1 MKTRKSNRQ
10 GSRELPRF
18 FYSLQSRLQLMTFI
32 IVLLLMLLASWS
44 ALHLLKKHLFRDM
57 HRQLKSS
64 VSTATLAYGHEVKRV
79 EWAVMA
85 ISLNNTVKT
94 TLRLDIFGQLKREL
108 DQLASLYELDFLLI
122 TDGLGELQVSPFP
135 GRELTRDFYSHP
147 ILYEAMMQGL
157 YSGTML
163 EENAA
168 LLHFFE
174 LDGKDIYSAPIV
186 TIEAASPVIVR
197 NRVIGYIF
205 GGVMAT
211 GNQPLM
217 ARLQEAAGCKQVILV
232 AGNRIAAVSGTGDG
246 HLDRGY
252 RYPRQLDYQDQ
263 RSADVSLHN
272 LTYSGEEGEEVFDY
286 QTLKMP
292 EDEPLAAL
300 ICSYSLSRFYNLLA
314 NIRNSM
320 AGVFIIGM
328 FLSMLLA
335 MLMSRSIAAPLHH
348 LTRSM
353 RKMRQQGIYEPLLL
367 DRDDEIGELVT
378 GYNQMVTTIDERIA
392 ELNLEVSQ
400 RKKAEQRLAA
410 ESERLQVTLQSIAD
424 AVIAVDTEG
433 RIVLLN
439 RVAAELTDWSLEEA
453 KGVVLEKVFSVKSLR
468 TGNVVENVLA
478 PILEQGRQRVAE
490 GDLILMTREG
500 REVQVTESC
509 APLTDNNGKVMG
521 AVIAFRDVTD
531 QRLLEEDLAKT
542 AKLESVGVLAGGI
555 AHDFNNLL
563 TAILGNLSL
572 ARMEAA
578 GDTALCQHLVEAEH
592 ASLRARDLTLQL
604 LTFSRGGAPVKR
616 SVDLSIL
623 IRESAIFVARGTSV
637 QLEFAVA
644 SDLRLAVVDKGQ
656 IGQVVDNLVINGIQ
670 AMPEGGTIT
679 ISAVNVE
686 VGEQSPLALVAGRY
700 IQISVKD
707 RGVGIEDEVL
717 QQIFDPYF
725 TTKES
730 GNGLGLSICYAIV
743 SKHGGYIGARSIMGR
758 GTIFDVYL
766 PAVEQEDESERKSS
780 VEIPLKKNQAAGR
793 ILVMDNEEM
802 IRMVSQSMLQAL
814 GYDVVCVKDGEEA
827 IQVYQEFMGTDAA
840 FDGVILDMTI
850 PGGMGGEEAVGRL
863 RALDPSLKAIVSS
876 GYSRHAVMAAYQGYG
891 FDGAVAKPYRLKDLS
906 EVLQAVLG

>member
-1 MKTRKSNRQ
+1 
-10 GSRELPRF
+10 
-18 FYSLQSRLQLMTFI
+18 
-32 IVLLLMLLASWS
+32 
-44 ALHLLKKHLFRDM
+44 
-57 HRQLKSS
+57 
-64 VSTATLAYGHEVKRV
+64 
-79 EWAVMA
+79 
-85 ISLNNTVKT
+85 
-94 TLRLDIFGQLKREL
+94 
-108 DQLASLYELDFLLI
+108 
-122 TDGLGELQVSPFP
+122 
-135 GRELTRDFYSHP
+135 
-147 ILYEAMMQGL
+147 
-157 YSGTML
+157 
-163 EENAA
+163 
-168 LLHFFE
+168 
-174 LDGKDIYSAPIV
+174 
-186 TIEAASPVIVR
+186 
-197 NRVIGYIF
+197 
-205 GGVMAT
+205 
-211 GNQPLM
+211 
-217 ARLQEAAGCKQVILV
+217 
-232 AGNRIAAVSGTGDG
+232 
-246 HLDRGY
+246 
-252 RYPRQLDYQDQ
+252 
-263 RSADVSLHN
+263 
-272 LTYSGEEGEEVFDY
+272 
-286 QTLKMP
+286 
-292 EDEPLAAL
+292 
-300 ICSYSLSRFYNLLA
+300 
-314 NIRNSM
+314 M
-320 AGVFIIGM
+320 AGVFIVGM
-328 FLSMLLA
+328 SLAMLLA
-335 MLMSRSIAAPLHH
+335 TLMSRSIAAPLHH

-353 RKMRQQGIYEPLLL
+353 GKMRQQGIYEPLVL

-378 GYNQMVTTIDERIA
+378 GYNQMATTIDERIA
-392 ELNLEVSQ
+392 DLNLEVSQ

-433 RIVLLN
+433 RVVLLN
-439 RVAAELTDWSLEEA
+439 RVATELTDWSLDEA

-468 TGNVVENVLA
+468 TGNAVENVLA

-490 GDLILMTREG
+490 GDLILRTREG

-509 APLTDNNGKVMG
+509 APLTDNSGKVMG

-531 QRLLEEDLAKT
+531 QRLLEEDLAKST
-542 AKLESVGVLAGGI
+542 KLESVGVLAGGI

-578 GDTALCQHLVEAEH
+578 GDNTLCQHLVEAEH

-623 IRESAIFVARGTSV
+623 IRESAIFVARGTRV

-644 SDLRLAVVDKGQ
+644 SDLWLAVVDKGQ

-686 VGEQSPLALVAGRY
+686 VKEKSPLALVAGRY

-707 RGVGIEDEVL
+707 RGVGIEDEIL
-717 QQIFDPYF
+717 KQIFDPYF

-743 SKHGGYIGARSIMGR
+743 SKHGGYIGARSIKGK
-758 GTIFDVYL
+758 GTVFDVYL
-766 PAVEQEDESERKSS
+766 PAVEQEDESEKKSS
-780 VEIPLKKNQAAGR
+780 VVVPLKKDQATGR
-793 ILVMDNEEM
+793 ILVMDDEEM
-802 IRMVSQSMLQAL
+802 IRMVSQSMLQTL

-827 IQVYQEFMGTDAA
+827 IQVYQGFMGTDAA

-891 FDGAVAKPYRLKDLS
+891 FDGVVAKPYRLKDLS
-906 EVLQAVLG
+906 EALQAVLG

>member
-1 MKTRKSNRQ
+1 
-10 GSRELPRF
+10 
-18 FYSLQSRLQLMTFI
+18 
-32 IVLLLMLLASWS
+32 
-44 ALHLLKKHLFRDM
+44 
-57 HRQLKSS
+57 
-64 VSTATLAYGHEVKRV
+64 
-79 EWAVMA
+79 
-85 ISLNNTVKT
+85 
-94 TLRLDIFGQLKREL
+94 
-108 DQLASLYELDFLLI
+108 
-122 TDGLGELQVSPFP
+122 
-135 GRELTRDFYSHP
+135 
-147 ILYEAMMQGL
+147 
-157 YSGTML
+157 
-163 EENAA
+163 
-168 LLHFFE
+168 
-174 LDGKDIYSAPIV
+174 
-186 TIEAASPVIVR
+186 
-197 NRVIGYIF
+197 
-205 GGVMAT
+205 
-211 GNQPLM
+211 
-217 ARLQEAAGCKQVILV
+217 
-232 AGNRIAAVSGTGDG
+232 
-246 HLDRGY
+246 
-252 RYPRQLDYQDQ
+252 
-263 RSADVSLHN
+263 
-272 LTYSGEEGEEVFDY
+272 
-286 QTLKMP
+286 
-292 EDEPLAAL
+292 
-300 ICSYSLSRFYNLLA
+300 
-314 NIRNSM
+314 
-320 AGVFIIGM
+320 
-328 FLSMLLA
+328 
-335 MLMSRSIAAPLHH
+335 
-348 LTRSM
+348 
-353 RKMRQQGIYEPLLL
+353 
-367 DRDDEIGELVT
+367 
-378 GYNQMVTTIDERIA
+378 
-392 ELNLEVSQ
+392 
-400 RKKAEQRLAA
+400 
-410 ESERLQVTLQSIAD
+410 
-424 AVIAVDTEG
+424 
-433 RIVLLN
+433 
-439 RVAAELTDWSLEEA
+439 
-453 KGVVLEKVFSVKSLR
+453 
-468 TGNVVENVLA
+468 
-478 PILEQGRQRVAE
+478 
-490 GDLILMTREG
+490 
-500 REVQVTESC
+500 
-509 APLTDNNGKVMG
+509 
-521 AVIAFRDVTD
+521 
-531 QRLLEEDLAKT
+531 
-542 AKLESVGVLAGGI
+542 
-555 AHDFNNLL
+555 
-563 TAILGNLSL
+563 
-572 ARMEAA
+572 
-578 GDTALCQHLVEAEH
+578 
-592 ASLRARDLTLQL
+592 
-604 LTFSRGGAPVKR
+604 VKR